1 MNAFQKYDI
10 ENIPNEH
17 ENTSWK
23 RLSDLANTTA
33 KEREWTVK
41 GWVPRGQVTLLYADG
56 GVGKSQIILQLLTSV
71 AKGESW
77 FGLETSKG
85 TVMYL
90 GAEDDED
97 ELHRRFEQILFSQF
111 ARYEDYIN
119 VIYRSLA
126 GQDALLAAIDPMTKQ
141 MTPTSLMNEIEVT
154 MSEYR
159 PVLFVIDTLADVFPA
174 DENNRALARQFI
186 SMLRK
191 PAIENNCAVVV
202 LAHPSLTGM
211 ASGRGTS
218 GSTGWS
224 NSVRSRI
231 NLKRDEYDPNLRV
244 LSLMKSNYGRI
255 GSEIN
260 LRWENGVF
268 VHDPH
273 SSALDAQA
281 ANSKARRVF
290 LSLLDTHVANG
301 NDVNA
306 NGGST
311 YAPKV
316 FSEHPDAE
324 GVSKNAFKTAMKSL
338 LAEKQIVKE
347 KTARS
352 TRLVR
357 SND

>member
-1 MNAFQKYDI
+1 
-10 ENIPNEH
+10 
-17 ENTSWK
+17 
-23 RLSDLANTTA
+23 
-33 KEREWTVK
+33 
-41 GWVPRGQVTLLYADG
+41 
-56 GVGKSQIILQLLTSV
+56 
-71 AKGESW
+71 
-77 FGLETSKG
+77 
-85 TVMYL
+85 
-90 GAEDDED
+90 
-97 ELHRRFEQILFSQF
+97 
-111 ARYEDYIN
+111 
-119 VIYRSLA
+119 
-126 GQDALLAAIDPMTKQ
+126 
-141 MTPTSLMNEIEVT
+141 
-154 MSEYR
+154 MSEYL

-191 PAIENNCAVVV
+191 PAIEHKCAVVV
-202 LAHPSLTGM
+202 LAHPSLTGI

-231 NLKRDEYDPNLRV
+231 NLQRDQHDPDLRV

-268 VHDPH
+268 VHDPN

-290 LSLLDTHVANG
+290 LSLLDTHIANG

-311 YAPKV
+311 FAPKV

-338 LAEKQIVKE
+338 LAEQQIIKE